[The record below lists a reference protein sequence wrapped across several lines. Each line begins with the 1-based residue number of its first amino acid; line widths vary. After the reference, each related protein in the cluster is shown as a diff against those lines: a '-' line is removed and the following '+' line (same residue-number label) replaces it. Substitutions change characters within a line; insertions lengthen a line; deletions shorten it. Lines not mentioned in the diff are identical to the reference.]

1 MTDEAYVFNE
11 TNRERAITR
20 RSASHKRS
28 GSKSK
33 KCTLEVDKMSN
44 KQIEKQHGPIST
56 WNLNDLY
63 TYAEFCSMPKH
74 IQAEYLQHLMD
85 KYSIGLSAISSKLFN
100 HSPNSLYKYLKNHDV
115 AQSLRLCKKPANSQ
129 IRQFEADIRAKFEPS
144 DVTDTRTVREIAF
157 GSDPEI
163 EVEAQEF
170 STTYISSKFDESVI
184 WLINSMFA
192 GTKMRVT
199 ITVERA

>member
-1 MTDEAYVFNE
+1 MTDEAYVLNE

-20 RSASHKRS
+20 RSASHKRN

-44 KQIEKQHGPIST
+44 KQIEKQHGPVST

-63 TYAEFCSMPKH
+63 TYSEFCNMPLD
-74 IQAEYLQHLMD
+74 IQIEYVQRLMD

-100 HSPNSLYKYLKNHDV
+100 HAPNSLHRYFKNHDGL
-115 AQSLRLCKKPANSQ
+115 SHLRLTKKPLNSK
-129 IRQFEADIRAKFEPS
+129 IGLFEDDIRAKFEHS
-144 DVTDTRTVREIAF
+144 EVTDTRTVREIAF
-157 GSDPEI
+157 GSESET

-170 STTYISSKFDESVI
+170 STTYISSKFDESVVG
-184 WLINSMFA
+184 LINSMFA

>member
-20 RSASHKRS
+20 RSASHKRN

-44 KQIEKQHGPIST
+44 KQIEKQHGPVNA

-63 TYAEFCSMPKH
+63 SYSEFHQMPFD
-74 IQAEYLQHLMD
+74 IQIEYVQHLMD

-100 HSPNSLYKYLKNHDV
+100 HSSNSLHRYFKNHNGLPR
-115 AQSLRLCKKPANSQ
+115 LRLSKKPLNSK
-129 IRQFEADIRAKFEPS
+129 IGLFEDDIRAKFGHSE
-144 DVTDTRTVREIAF
+144 VTDTQTTA
-157 GSDPEI
+157 

-170 STTYISSKFDESVI
+170 STTYISSKFDESVVG
-184 WLINSMFA
+184 LIDSMFA